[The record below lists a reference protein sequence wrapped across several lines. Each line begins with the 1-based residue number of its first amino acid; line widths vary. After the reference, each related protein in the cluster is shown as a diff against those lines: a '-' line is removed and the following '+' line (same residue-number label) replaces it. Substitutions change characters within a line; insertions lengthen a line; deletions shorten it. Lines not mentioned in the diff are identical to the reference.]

1 MQYLG
6 QIALPRGL
14 VPNTV
19 TFEEDHMNIV
29 RQLLQMKGNDVWG
42 IAPETSVYQALRMMA
57 DKNVGALVVL
67 EGEKVVGIMSER
79 DYARKVVLKG
89 KASRDVPV
97 NEIMTQNVIS
107 VHPDQT
113 VEECMDLMTNKHIR
127 HLPVIEDDRLVGMI
141 SIGDVMRDIL
151 YRQRELLK
159 KLEDREITS

>member
-1 MQYLG
+1 
-6 QIALPRGL
+6 
-14 VPNTV
+14 
-19 TFEEDHMNIV
+19 MNIV
-29 RQLLQMKGNDVWG
+29 RQLLQIKGNDVWV

-57 DKNVGALVVL
+57 DKNVGALVVMD
-67 EGEKVVGIMSER
+67 GEKVVGIMSER

-97 NEIMTQNVIS
+97 SEIMTQNVIS

-127 HLPVIEDDRLVGMI
+127 HLPVIEDDRLIGMI